1 MLHLFRLIQ
10 LSKKLKRRFFYIE
23 KGIFCTE
30 KEIFL
35 HREKGKKNDGSLLQK
50 RRLVLSK
57 TTGHFYKNDGSF
69 FFEHQVGHFQPFPDG
84 VFSTISS
91 GLFQP
96 FSGVFLPVLFKR
108 TLKKQDKKNLGH
120 WETSERFLVVMNR
133 GERSGRGLPQEKDK
147 CPKRKKL
154 FLKEKLQ

>member
-69 FFEHQVGHFQPFPDG
+69 FFRTSGG
-84 VFSTISS
+84 SFSTISRW
-91 GLFQP
+91 
-96 FSGVFLPVLFKR
+96 GVFNYFKWVVSTIFR
-108 TLKKQDKKNLGH
+108 CFSTSSFQKNTQETRQKNLGH